1 VECFNLIHNNSDV
14 MLNVARFWIFFSTLL
29 VSAGWILS
37 ALHQLNRL
45 GYGVIF
51 ALAGIA
57 AIFWQ
62 RKTKWRPL
70 KNPAQLF
77 QKFCR
82 RFKRPAPILF
92 LLLVLL
98 ALTSG
103 AIFPDLNY
111 DSDAYRLPR
120 VFHWLWFGQ
129 WHWIHTFDARMNIAA
144 CGFEWLCAPL
154 ILFTHTDR
162 FLFLINWISYLLL
175 PGLIFSVFTR
185 LQVRPRV
192 AWWWMWFLA
201 AGWCFVLQAGSV
213 DNDSLAAVYILASV
227 DLALRARE
235 KNSAT
240 DLWLSL
246 LAAAL
251 ATGVKQTN
259 LPLMLLWAIA
269 AWPSRQLVWTRPM
282 GSFFVAASGVLVSIV
297 PVSILNYEHYGTWL
311 PADVIGL
318 PSEGKFHLNPFWGVI
333 GNAFCIPLQNL
344 MLPFH
349 ELLPPFFRYS
359 IPLWNEQM
367 RQFLHTPFG
376 AHFSSF
382 ENFGYLSSV
391 YYRGICEGNAGIGL
405 GICILIFATFLG
417 IRRLRK
423 ADNDE
428 IIRYDRFLSLLRLVP
443 WALLLLFMAKVGTF
457 SNARHLAPYY
467 IFLFP
472 LFLVKAGHAKV
483 MRRPRWQRLG
493 LEIMALAALVVAAAG
508 NRPLLPLPTLW
519 EMLHKKFPANELVAD
534 QYSRYTES
542 DYHAAQG
549 RKNFLDQSIPPDET
563 VVGYYPNLCD
573 VDEPSLWLP
582 YGQRRVECIS
592 PGDSPER
599 LRSLG
604 VHYIV
609 AHLYPQD
616 GSITNWMGKYRGIL
630 VAQYTF
636 PRPSIKTVAP
646 PDLYL
651 VRLN

>member
-1 VECFNLIHNNSDV
+1 
-14 MLNVARFWIFFSTLL
+14 MLNVARFWILLSTLL

-37 ALHQLNRL
+37 ALHQLNRI
-45 GYGVIF
+45 GYGVVF
-51 ALAGIA
+51 AFAGIA
-57 AIFWQ
+57 VIFWQ
-62 RKTKWRPL
+62 RKAKWRPQ
-70 KNPAQLF
+70 KNPAHLY
-77 QKFCR
+77 QKFRR
-82 RFKRPAPILF
+82 RFKRPAPFFF
-92 LLLVLL
+92 LLLALL
-98 ALTSG
+98 AFTS
-103 AIFPDLNY
+103 AALLPDLNY

-120 VFHWLWFGQ
+120 VFHWLWFEQ
-129 WHWIHTFDARMNIAA
+129 WHWIHTFDARMNISA

-175 PGLIFSVFTR
+175 PGLIFSVVTR

-201 AGWCFVLQAGSV
+201 AGWCFALQAGSV
-213 DNDSLAAVYILASV
+213 DNDSLAAVYILAAV

-235 KNSAT
+235 KKSVA

-246 LAAAL
+246 LAVAL

-259 LPLMLLWAIA
+259 LPLALLWLIA
-269 AWPSRQLVWTRPM
+269 AWPSVRFFWVRPI
-282 GSFFVAASGVLVSIV
+282 GSVMVAALGLLVSIV
-297 PVSILNYEHYGTWL
+297 PVSVLNYEHCGTWL
-311 PADVIGL
+311 PVDMAGL
-318 PSEGKFHLNPFWGVI
+318 PSAGRFHLDPFWGVI

-344 MLPFH
+344 MPPLH

-359 IPLWNEQM
+359 VTLWNEQM
-367 RQFLHTPFG
+367 RLFLQTSFG

-382 ENFGYLSSV
+382 ENFGYLSGV

-417 IRRLRK
+417 IRRQRK
-423 ADNDE
+423 AGDDNE
-428 IIRYDRFLSLLRLVP
+428 IIRHDRILFLLRLVP

-457 SNARHLAPYY
+457 SSARHLVPYY

-472 LFLVKAGHAKV
+472 FFLVKTGHAKV
-483 MRRPRWQRLG
+483 VRQTRWQRLG
-493 LEIMALAALVVAAAG
+493 LEIIAFTAIMVAAAG

-534 QYSRYTES
+534 QYSRYAES
-542 DYHAAQG
+542 DYRAVQS
-549 RKNFLDQSIPPDET
+549 RKIFLDKSLPPDET
-563 VVGYYPNLCD
+563 VVGYYPNICD
-573 VDEPSLWLP
+573 VDEPGLWLP
-582 YGQRRVECIS
+582 YGRRRVECIS

-616 GSITNWMGKYRGIL
+616 GSITNWMEKYRGTI
-630 VAQYTF
+630 AGQYTTF
-636 PRPSIKTVAP
+636 PNPSSTTFAP
-646 PDLYL
+646 PELYL

>member
-1 VECFNLIHNNSDV
+1 
-14 MLNVARFWIFFSTLL
+14 MLNFARFWILLSILL

-37 ALHQLNRL
+37 ALHQLNRI
-45 GYGVIF
+45 GYGVVF

-57 AIFWQ
+57 AVFWQ
-62 RKTKWRPL
+62 RKTQWRPL

-77 QKFCR
+77 QKFRR
-82 RFKRPAPILF
+82 RFKRPAPFFF
-92 LLLVLL
+92 LLLALL

-103 AIFPDLNY
+103 AFLPDLNY
-111 DSDAYRLPR
+111 DTDAYRLPR

-144 CGFEWLCAPL
+144 CGFEWLCAPM

-201 AGWCFVLQAGSV
+201 AGWCFALQAGSV

-227 DLALRARE
+227 DLALHARE
-235 KNSAT
+235 KKSAT

-259 LPLMLLWAIA
+259 LPLVLLWLIA
-269 AWPSRQLVWTRPM
+269 AWPSVRLFWLRPI
-282 GSFFVAASGVLVSIV
+282 GSAFVAAFGLLVSV
-297 PVSILNYEHYGTWL
+297 GPVSVLNFEHYGTWL
-311 PADVIGL
+311 PVNVSGL
-318 PSEGKFHLNPFWGVI
+318 PSAGRFQLNPFWGVI
-333 GNAFCIPLQNL
+333 GNTFSIPLQNL
-344 MLPFH
+344 MPPFH

-359 IPLWNEQM
+359 VTLWNEQM
-367 RQFLHTPFG
+367 RHFLLTPFG

-382 ENFGYLSSV
+382 ENFGYLSTD

-405 GICILIFATFLG
+405 GICILIFATILEL
-417 IRRLRK
+417 RQQRK
-423 ADNDE
+423 ADSAGE
-428 IIRYDRFLSLLRLVP
+428 TIRHDRLLFWLRLVP

-472 LFLVKAGHAKV
+472 FFLVKAGHAKV
-483 MRRPRWQRLG
+483 VRQRRWQRLG
-493 LEIMALAALVVAAAG
+493 LEMMALTVLVVVTAG
-508 NRPLLPLPTLW
+508 NRPLLPLPNLW

-534 QYSRYTES
+534 QYSRYAES
-542 DYHAAQG
+542 DYQAARD
-549 RKNFLDQSIPPDET
+549 RKKFLEKSLPPDET
-563 VVGYYPNLCD
+563 VVGYYPIICD
-573 VDEPSLWLP
+573 VDEPALWLP
-582 YGQRRVECIS
+582 YGHRRVECVS

-599 LRSLG
+599 LHSLG
-604 VHYIV
+604 IHYVVVHL
-609 AHLYPQD
+609 HPQD
-616 GSITNWMGKYRGIL
+616 GSIANWMEKYHATIAG
-630 VAQYTF
+630 QYAFPSPATTTF
-636 PRPSIKTVAP
+636 TP
-646 PDLYL
+646 PELYL
-651 VRLN
+651 MRLN

>member
-1 VECFNLIHNNSDV
+1 MLIIV
-14 MLNVARFWIFFSTLL
+14 RFWILFSTLL

-37 ALHQLNRL
+37 ALHQLNRI
-45 GYGVIF
+45 GYGMVF

-57 AIFWQ
+57 AVFWQ
-62 RKTKWRPL
+62 KKTKWRPQ
-70 KNPAQLF
+70 KNPAQF
-77 QKFCR
+77 YHKFR
-82 RFKRPAPILF
+82 GRLKRPAPLFF

-98 ALTSG
+98 AFLSG
-103 AIFPDLNY
+103 AFLPDLNY
-111 DSDAYRLPR
+111 DASAYRLPR

-129 WHWIHTFDARMNIAA
+129 WHWIHTFDARMNISG
-144 CGFEWLCAPL
+144 CGFEWLSAPL

-162 FLFLINWISYLLL
+162 LLFLINWISYLLL

-201 AGWCFVLQAGSV
+201 SGWCFALQAGSV
-213 DNDSLAAVYILASV
+213 DNDSLAAIYILAAV

-235 KNSAT
+235 KKSAA

-259 LPLMLLWAIA
+259 LPLALLWLIA
-269 AWPSRQLVWTRPM
+269 AWPGVRLLWARPV
-282 GSFFVAASGVLVSIV
+282 GSILVAAFGLLASIV
-297 PVSILNYEHYGTWL
+297 PISILNYEHYGTWL
-311 PADVIGL
+311 PLDVDGL
-318 PSEGKFHLNPFWGVI
+318 PSAGKFHLDPFWGVI

-344 MLPFH
+344 LPPFH

-359 IPLWNEQM
+359 VTLWNEQM
-367 RQFLHTPFG
+367 RHFLFTPFG

-382 ENFGYLSSV
+382 ENFGYLSAE
-391 YYRGICEGNAGIGL
+391 YYRGICSGNAGIGL
-405 GICILIFATFLG
+405 GICILIFASIWAARKVKSTG
-417 IRRLRK
+417 ETIRHDRLL
-423 ADNDE
+423 
-428 IIRYDRFLSLLRLVP
+428 FLLRVVP

-472 LFLVKAGHAKV
+472 FFLVKTRCAKV
-483 MRRPRWQRLG
+483 VRQPRWQRLG
-493 LEIMALAALVVAAAG
+493 LEMMALTALVVATAG
-508 NRPLLPLPTLW
+508 NRPLLPLPAIW
-519 EMLHKKFPANELVAD
+519 EKLHARFPGNELIAD
-534 QYSRYTES
+534 QCSRYAES
-542 DYHAAQG
+542 DYLAAQS
-549 RKNFLDQSIPPDET
+549 RKNFLDKSLPPDET
-563 VVGYYPNLCD
+563 VVGYYPNICD

-582 YGQRRVECIS
+582 YGRRHVECIA

-599 LRSLG
+599 LRALG
-604 VHYIV
+604 IHYIV

-616 GSITNWMGKYRGIL
+616 GGITNWMGKYRGTL

-636 PRPSIKTVAP
+636 PRPSIKTVKP
-646 PDLYL
+646 PELYL